1 MRQRGSIAGFGDVA
15 MPASDQSANTTADA
29 NIDVNIDASANANTA
44 AFVDQISDRRKSSI
58 LMGLYIK
65 DDIAKV
71 LNQLAKKAG
80 TGGKSKVVNEALRKV
95 FTEIGL
101 M

>member
-15 MPASDQSANTTADA
+15 MPANDQNTNA
-29 NIDVNIDASANANTA
+29 NIDASANVNANTNS
-44 AFVDQISDRRKSSI
+44 AFVDEITGRRESSI

-80 TGGKSKVVNEALRKV
+80 TGGKSRVVNEALRKV
-95 FTEIGL
+95 FTEIGML
-101 M
+101 